1 MVLIYGGFETVEP
14 INYGID
20 SSFANEYSANEDNFA
35 DKGNTST
42 SNSSSS
48 SSNYIAGGGPSGSW
62 INSTSRSIKEAT
74 DRVSLCNNN
83 NLSDPETDPVLMK

>member
-20 SSFANEYSANEDNFA
+20 SSCANEYSANEDNFA

-42 SNSSSS
+42 SNSSSC
-48 SSNYIAGGGPSGSW
+48 SNYIAGGGPSDSW
-62 INSTSRSIKEAT
+62 INSTNRSIKEAT

>member
-1 MVLIYGGFETVEP
+1 MKHICQSFSTAITTGSRSGRDKIIFELYEKLVLIYGGFETVEP

-20 SSFANEYSANEDNFA
+20 SSCVNEYSANEDNFA

-48 SSNYIAGGGPSGSW
+48 SN
-62 INSTSRSIKEAT
+62 
-74 DRVSLCNNN
+74 
-83 NLSDPETDPVLMK
+83 